1 MSEINTSLDKH
12 SRTEN
17 VRGVIGEL
25 EKRLIANI
33 WNQVQKKQKFEIQ
46 ERMLETYGIMSEYLP
61 CMSLEHRR
69 EERLSVHISFQWR

>member
-1 MSEINTSLDKH
+1 MSEINTSLDEH

-33 WNQVQKKQKFEIQ
+33 
-46 ERMLETYGIMSEYLP
+46 
-61 CMSLEHRR
+61 
-69 EERLSVHISFQWR
+69 

>member
-33 WNQVQKKQKFEIQ
+33 WNQVQKK
-46 ERMLETYGIMSEYLP
+46 
-61 CMSLEHRR
+61 
-69 EERLSVHISFQWR
+69 